1 MATLLKQGRIASDS
15 WRPLEGGA
23 GRWTAAGEDGFVR
36 DFPDD
41 ADLIV
46 PLALLRARREDLL
59 ARRGRTGVA
68 LEPHEDPAALA
79 GALEGLA
86 LVALRFPKFSDG
98 RAYSQARV
106 LRGRHGFRGEVRAV
120 GDVLRDHL
128 LFMQRCGFDA
138 FLLRED
144 QEAEE
149 AGAALGELASVRI
162 PYAGAIAA

>member
-1 MATLLKQGRIASDS
+1 M
-15 WRPLEGGA
+15 
-23 GRWTAAGEDGFVR
+23 
-36 DFPDD
+36 
-41 ADLIV
+41 
-46 PLALLRARREDLL
+46 
-59 ARRGRTGVA
+59 A